1 MIQIY
6 EYRRQ
11 VELEKALRASI
22 AQDLIKYSKDFNDQR
37 DVVAAMKIVER
48 KN

>member
-1 MIQIY
+1 MINVDQY
-6 EYRRQ
+6 YHQ
-11 VELEKALRASI
+11 VQLEKALRASI

-37 DVVAAMKIVER
+37 DVIAAMKIVER